1 MLRCPICNG
10 NCAYGL
16 YIHQFDAANDD
27 CCYFSCVTCISK
39 LRTKVGVPASEWER
53 WNDSDIARHSERS
66 WHPCAQKTIAIMEK
80 TSKKKRKR
88 TVNKKKTEPTAAD
101 TDLNVGELI
110 EKVYLHVSTIEA
122 TVRAIKRI
130 LVDYTSEDS

>member
-1 MLRCPICNG
+1 
-10 NCAYGL
+10 
-16 YIHQFDAANDD
+16 
-27 CCYFSCVTCISK
+27 
-39 LRTKVGVPASEWER
+39 
-53 WNDSDIARHSERS
+53 
-66 WHPCAQKTIAIMEK
+66 MEK

-110 EKVYLHVSTIEA
+110 EKVYLHVSTIET